1 MGRMIIVL
9 LGLVLLNS
17 TKAAAQVSFR
27 PSMDTLCKPG
37 LLHPLPQN
45 FYSQGLG
52 FFCRKE
58 IQLQKVTSLP
68 VYIRLG
74 SKDYVDYMERKPNS
88 FRKDK

>member
-9 LGLVLLNS
+9 LGLVMLNS

-27 PSMDTLCKPG
+27 PFSDTVGKPG
-37 LLHPLPQN
+37 LLRPLPQN
-45 FYSQGLG
+45 FYSQRLG

-58 IQLQKVTSLP
+58 IQLQKATSLP

-88 FRKDK
+88 YRRVQ